1 MLYFFK
7 NNGDMI
13 NIYLLL
19 LITVAVVIAGYFGFR
34 LLRNLVSRPILE
46 ISLSPIDHPKWRD
59 TAKITDLIYAFQQKG
74 FESAGDYE
82 CPEIPSL
89 IISGFVHPSEQM
101 AGVIYDH
108 PTLGIWVDIGVH
120 YNDGGSLTVSNA
132 PIGHELDHMPQQ
144 TKFYSK
150 GSSFNELFEK
160 FLTESREAGRI
171 AITKEKFVP
180 EFIAQ
185 YQKEMR
191 WRKDRGG
198 PTYLEVRRVA
208 EEMGGSTAREKLE
221 NATHKLQK
229 SWMSAK
235 EKPIKIRNDVDTT
248 GLPGE
253 FQRPEEF
260 RRKMEQKS
268 GPPPRL
274 GVSAL
279 PVYLVLF
286 SAMIYW
292 CYYGWQYNKTHFPV
306 SLTAI
311 VVFFGVFLLP
321 FLITMYFRA
330 FNRRVKIYPV
340 LKRMAGMKPGA
351 FLVVEGTSPALFYA
365 RETWIGKVFFEEG
378 SENQN
383 AFTRLD
389 ARIRQPVNQLEIY
402 KKSLL
407 DKFSGRPEKDI
418 IELPESDFS
427 RKFTVSGTEAEFAK
441 KFLNPAVSGAIMRLA
456 EFGDPVVDINSNA
469 VRIEIGRDLSSPRKE
484 TALRQFLDNA
494 ETIIEKAAQETL
506 IEIFEKE

>member
-1 MLYFFK
+1 MT
-7 NNGDMI
+7 
-13 NIYLLL
+13 NIYILL
-19 LITVAVVIAGYFGFR
+19 LIAVGLVIAGYFGFR

-46 ISLSPIDHPKWRD
+46 ISLSPIDQPKWSD
-59 TAKITDLIYAFQQKG
+59 TEKIKDLIYAFQQKG

-132 PIGHELDHMPQQ
+132 PRGHELDHMPQQ

-160 FLTESREAGRI
+160 VLTERREAGRI

-208 EEMGGSTAREKLE
+208 EEMGGSTDRERLE
-221 NATHKLQK
+221 NATHKLQR
-229 SWMSAK
+229 SWMLEK
-235 EKPIKIRNDVDTT
+235 EKPAKIRAAVDTT

-260 RRKMEQKS
+260 RRQMEQKS

-274 GVSAL
+274 SVPAL
-279 PVYLVLF
+279 PVYLILF
-286 SAMIYW
+286 SAMGYW

-311 VVFFGVFLLP
+311 IVFFGVFLVP
-321 FLITMYFRA
+321 FLIIMYFRD

-351 FLVVEGTSPALFYA
+351 FLVVEKMSPALFYA
-365 RETWIGKVFFEEG
+365 RETWIGKVYFEEG

-389 ARIRQPVNQLEIY
+389 ARIRQPVKRLEIY

-407 DKFSGRPEKDI
+407 DKFSRRPEKDI
-418 IELPESDFS
+418 IRLPESDFS
-427 RKFTVSGTEAEFAK
+427 RKFTVSGTDEFAK
-441 KFLNPAVSGAIMRLA
+441 KFLNPAVSGAIMQLA

-469 VRIEIGRDLSSPRKE
+469 VRVEIGRDLSGPRKE
-484 TALRQFLDNA
+484 AALRQFLDNA

-506 IEIFEKE
+506 VETFEKE

>member
-1 MLYFFK
+1 MKNIFF
-7 NNGDMI
+7 
-13 NIYLLL
+13 LLF
-19 LITVAVVIAGYFGFR
+19 ITGAVVTAGYFAFR
-34 LLRNLVSRPILE
+34 FLRNLMSRPILE
-46 ISLSPIDHPKWRD
+46 INLLPIDQPKWRD
-59 TAKITDLIYAFQQKG
+59 TAKITGLINAFQQKG

-132 PIGHELDHMPQQ
+132 PRGHELDHMPQQ

-160 FLTESREAGRI
+160 VLTERREAGRI

-208 EEMGGSTAREKLE
+208 EEMGGSTDRERLK
-221 NATHKLQK
+221 NATYTLQR

-235 EKPIKIRNDVDTT
+235 EKPTKIRDNVGTT
-248 GLPGE
+248 DLPVE

-260 RRKMEQKS
+260 RRQMEQKS
-268 GPPPRL
+268 GHPPMLSVPA
-274 GVSAL
+274 V
-279 PVYLVLF
+279 PVYLFLF
-286 SAMIYW
+286 SAMICW

-306 SLTAI
+306 SLTAVI
-311 VVFFGVFLLP
+311 VFFGVFLVP
-321 FLITMYFRA
+321 FIITLGFRD
-330 FNRRVKIYPV
+330 FNRRVKMYPV
-340 LKRMAGMKPGA
+340 LKRLAGLKPGA
-351 FLVVEGTSPALFYA
+351 FLVIERTSPALFYA
-365 RETWIGKVFFEEG
+365 RESWIGKVVFEEG

-389 ARIRQPVNQLEIY
+389 ARIRQPVNRIEIY

-418 IELPESDFS
+418 IQLPESDFS
-427 RKFTVSGTEAEFAK
+427 RKFTASGTKAEFAK
-441 KFLNPAVSGAIMRLA
+441 KFLNPAVSSAIMRLA

-469 VRIEIGRDLSSPRKE
+469 VRVEIGRDLSSPRKE
-484 TALRQFLDNA
+484 AALRQFLDDA
-494 ETIIEKAAQETL
+494 EAIIEKAAQESLVET
-506 IEIFEKE
+506 FERE

>member
-1 MLYFFK
+1 MT
-7 NNGDMI
+7 
-13 NIYLLL
+13 NIYLFL
-19 LITVAVVIAGYFGFR
+19 LIAAGLVIAGYFGFR
-34 LLRNLVSRPILE
+34 FLRNLASRPILE
-46 ISLSPIDHPKWRD
+46 INLSPIDQPKWRD
-59 TAKITDLIYAFQQKG
+59 RAKITDLVHAFQQKG
-74 FESAGDYE
+74 FETAGDYE

-108 PTLGIWVDIGVH
+108 PTLGIWIDISVH

-132 PIGHELDHMPQQ
+132 PTGHELDHMLQQ

-160 FLTESREAGRI
+160 VLTERREAGRI
-171 AITKEKFVP
+171 AITKEKFVS

-191 WRKDRGG
+191 WRIGRGG

-208 EEMGGSTAREKLE
+208 EEMGGLTDRERLE
-221 NATHKLQK
+221 NATHKIQKNWLQ
-229 SWMSAK
+229 
-235 EKPIKIRNDVDTT
+235 EKKKPAKIRDAVNTI

-253 FQRPEEF
+253 FQRTEEF
-260 RRKMEQKS
+260 RRTTEQKS
-268 GPPPRL
+268 GPAPRL
-274 GVSAL
+274 SVPAV

-286 SAMIYW
+286 SAMVYW

-311 VVFFGVFLLP
+311 IVFFGVFLVP
-321 FLITMYFRA
+321 FLITMYFRE
-330 FNRRVKIYPV
+330 FNHRVKMYPV
-340 LKRMAGMKPGA
+340 LKRMAGLKPGA

-365 RETWIGKVFFEEG
+365 RETWIGKVVFEEG

-389 ARIRQPVNQLEIY
+389 ARIRQPVNRLEIY

-418 IELPESDFS
+418 IQLPESDFS
-427 RKFTVSGTEAEFAK
+427 RKFTASGTGEFAK
-441 KFLNPAVSGAIMRLA
+441 RFLNPAVSSAIMQLA
-456 EFGDPVVDINSNA
+456 EFGDPVVDIDSNA
-469 VRIEIGRDLSSPRKE
+469 VRVEIGRDLSSPRRE

-494 ETIIEKAAQETL
+494 ETIVEKAAQETL
-506 IEIFEKE
+506 VETFGKE